1 MKLAVR
7 TNDWEIHT
15 RNDLTTK
22 EGLEQLEQA
31 LQIGVILIS
40 GIKQLLD
47 ELESKK
53 GDGD

>member
-31 LQIGVILIS
+31 LQIGVC
-40 GIKQLLD
+40 LLYTSPSPRD
-47 ELESKK
+47 RS
-53 GDGD
+53 